1 MCIRDR
7 YSEFENFW
15 MPMNPFQTLRSLNAK
30 MRFTHALCEAV
41 EGQVSS
47 ISTYFVLLVF
57 VTTFKSLLHE
67 LMSPWVVKY
76 CMLDD
81 RKSLVSIR
89 KHDIENVRATCQQVV
104 VPQEAQG
111 DDCSTFSMF
120 C

>member
-1 MCIRDR
+1 
-7 YSEFENFW
+7 
-15 MPMNPFQTLRSLNAK
+15 MNPFQTLRSLNAK

-47 ISTYFVLLVF
+47 ISTYFILLVF